1 MCERETVCADCETIE
16 DLQVPRRE
24 FLRLAAGSTAAVAA
38 SGAIAGA
45 DDAKAAAEKRKPKPA
60 EALIREL
67 YETLSA
73 EQKKTLVLPWNHGAD
88 KQGGM
93 FARHGM
99 YNRPFAGQ
107 KIGEHYTKAQQEL
120 IDRTLHAICADE
132 EGYIKITRNRR
143 FDASKAFENCGSHI
157 FGEPSDDNKF
167 AWLFTSHHL
176 TVRCDG
182 NSQPGA
188 AFGGPLYY
196 GHTAQ
201 GYSSGNVYFYQTQ
214 RVQTLFDALDAKQR
228 KGAIAPDSP
237 GERAASVSFRP
248 EGEPRPGIAYADLSK
263 DQRSLAE
270 SVMRDILAPFRKEDA
285 DEVMQI
291 VKQNG
296 GMEKIHFGYYKDS
309 SSKDDEIRWHFWRLE
324 GPGFVWNFRVLPH
337 VHCYV
342 NIAAV

>member
-1 MCERETVCADCETIE
+1 MCERETICADCETIE
-16 DLQVPRRE
+16 DLQVGRRQ
-24 FLRLAAGSTAAVAA
+24 FLKVATSTAAVAA
-38 SGAIAGA
+38 TTGAVASA
-45 DDAKAAAEKRKPKPA
+45 DDAKAPAKKRDPKPA
-60 EALIREL
+60 ETLIREL
-67 YETLSA
+67 YETLSDD
-73 EQKKTLVLPWNHGAD
+73 QKKTLVLPWNHGA
-88 KQGGM
+88 KNKNGTPS
-93 FARHGM
+93 RHGM
-99 YNRPFAGQ
+99 YNRPFGGQ

-143 FDASKAFENCGSHI
+143 FDASKSFENCGSHI
-157 FGEPSDDNKF
+157 FGEPSDEGKF

-188 AFGGPLYY
+188 AFGGPMYY

-214 RVQTLFDALDAKQR
+214 RVQTLYDALDGKQR
-228 KGAIAPDSP
+228 DNAIASGTP
-237 GERAASVSFRP
+237 GEHAKSVQFRAA
-248 EGEPRPGIAYADLSK
+248 GEARPGIAYSDLSK
-263 DQRSLAE
+263 DQRGLAE

-291 VKQNG
+291 VKKNG
-296 GMEKIHFGYYKDS
+296 GMEKIHFGYYKDR
-309 SSKDDEIRWHFWRLE
+309 SSKDDDVRWHFWRLE

-342 NIAAV
+342 NIASV